1 MVGRS
6 LLFAVWLSCSSVAL
20 GQMSGQFYLEKTSFA
35 LGEPIILHFHVVNH
49 SSKAETAY
57 FGDPHSLLPGC
68 WGFSPSVSGD
78 KHTEAP
84 TCEKNTE
91 QGGAISILCGKRNT
105 VIQPGEEH
113 TESYVLNIFN
123 RLNAP
128 GTYTVQVAR
137 GRPFYAD
144 GRPEW
149 PDGVKAEA
157 NFTITV
163 NETPVDPELLQP
175 WARQLRST
183 DSAKRL
189 EAAFVLAAVAP
200 KSLEDTLLT
209 FADDPMGTPIR
220 PASPAQVKHATEHR
234 GAEETCRKHRPQF
247 LGTSEGV

>member
-1 MVGRS
+1 V
-6 LLFAVWLSCSSVAL
+6 
-20 GQMSGQFYLEKTSFA
+20 
-35 LGEPIILHFHVVNH
+35 
-49 SSKAETAY
+49 
-57 FGDPHSLLPGC
+57 
-68 WGFSPSVSGD
+68 
-78 KHTEAP
+78 
-84 TCEKNTE
+84 
-91 QGGAISILCGKRNT
+91 RNT

-157 NFTITV
+157 NFTVTV

-183 DSAKRL
+183 DSGKRL

-209 FADDPMGTPIR
+209 FADDPWIHQYAPLALHRLNTPRSIEALKKLV
-220 PASPAQVKHATEHR
+220 ASTDPNSWEHR
-234 GAEETCRKHRPQF
+234 KA
-247 LGTSEGV
+247 SEYLANEPCIE